1 MKVYRI
7 KGKFLMGKIWQ
18 PFSKEFIGE
27 NEEEAK
33 ERMYSIIGSR
43 HRVKRR
49 MIKVEEIKEI
59 NRDEIEDPVIKYMV
73 EK

>member
-18 PFSKEFIGE
+18 PFNKEFIG
-27 NEEEAK
+27 NDEEDAK

-49 MIKVEEIKEI
+49 MIKIEEIREVGKNEI
-59 NRDEIEDPVIKYMV
+59 QDPVIKYMV

>member
-18 PFSKEFIGE
+18 PFSKEFIGSD
-27 NEEEAK
+27 EEDAK

-49 MIKVEEIKEI
+49 MIKIEEIREVGK
-59 NRDEIEDPVIKYMV
+59 DEIQDPVIKYMV